1 MAMGM
6 EASPSS
12 PSNSSS
18 LSFFFIISILLLSCT
33 LSLSG
38 PLAFHPI
45 PPNFTASFNGFID
58 TSGAFL
64 SSPNSTFRAAV
75 TNVKPEERSYY
86 FVVIHTLSHTV
97 VWAANR
103 NNPVSDSAQ
112 LRLSRRGLA
121 LYDSAKPIWS
131 VPPFSSPN
139 VSVSSLELR
148 ESGNL
153 VLLDSSNNSLWES
166 FDYPTDTMVV
176 GQRLLVGKSLVSSVK
191 EGEPAEGEYE
201 FKITENDA
209 VFLWNKMVYW
219 KLSMYNGAFRDTNA
233 RVEYAELRSNGIFLF
248 GSNGTEIA
256 IQVIFKSPDFAI
268 LKQGSSGA
276 LSTMRLNG
284 AGSEVSGFNA
294 PADTCRIPF
303 ICGSL
308 GVCYS
313 GSCSSCPPGF
323 QTADGDGC
331 VPVNGKLSMPSS
343 CNKSISAAA
352 AISYLRLG
360 SDMDYFAND
369 FTEPAAFNVN
379 LSTCEDLCSRNCSC
393 LGIFHSQSSAS
404 CYMVREFLGSII
416 KKSGRN
422 DRFGYIKL
430 MTTNQ
435 APEDE
440 NRRRSIPVVVLVLI
454 PSSVVVIFGLVVAWG
469 IVWFRRR
476 NSGKATGKTKRK
488 QRRSSSSSSHSY
500 GELEDVSIPGLPVRF
515 DYEELVDATENFGT
529 QIGSGGFGTVYKGTL
544 SDGTAVAVKKISS
557 LGVQGRK
564 EFCTEIAII
573 GKIHH
578 LNLVRLKGFCAHR
591 ESRFLV
597 YEYMNRSSLDR
608 ALFGNGNGNGNG
620 GAPLLEWR
628 ERFEIAIGT
637 ARGLAYLH
645 SGCEH
650 KIIHCDVKPENILLH
665 DNLVAKISDFGLSK
679 LLSPEQSSWFT
690 TMRGTRGYLAPEWLT
705 NSAITEKT
713 DVYSYG
719 MVLLEL
725 VRGKK
730 NCSLPTPTHSS
741 GGSAANGSS
750 NGGED
755 YFPLRALEM
764 HEQGRYLEL
773 VDPRLAGQVQTQEV
787 EKLVRVALCCVH
799 EDPVLRPTMTNV
811 VAMLEG
817 GLPLSDPQVESLNF
831 LRFYGRRFTEASV
844 VEGGNEQNVGYLYPQ
859 AMPNVGSSAT
869 TSSYY
874 SSYMSSQQ
882 LSGPR

>member
-1 MAMGM
+1 MAMG
-6 EASPSS
+6 ASPS
-12 PSNSSS
+12 PSSS

-75 TNVKPEERSYY
+75 TNVKTEERLYY

-121 LYDSAKPIWS
+121 LYDNDSGKPIWS
-131 VPPFSSPN
+131 VPPFSSSN

-148 ESGNL
+148 DSGNL

-176 GQRLLVGKSLVSSVK
+176 GQRLLVGKSLVSSGK
-191 EGEPAEGEYE
+191 EGELSEGDYE
-201 FKITENDA
+201 FTVTENDA

-233 RVEYAELRSNGIFLF
+233 RVEYAELRSNGIFLL

-256 IQVIFKSPDFAI
+256 IQVIVKSPDFAI
-268 LKQGSSGA
+268 LKQGSGGA

-294 PADTCRIPF
+294 PGDTCRIPF
-303 ICGSL
+303 ICGRL

-323 QTADGDGC
+323 QTADDGC

-343 CNKSISAAA
+343 SSCNTTESISA
-352 AISYLRLG
+352 AISYLKLG

-393 LGIFHSQSSAS
+393 LGIFHSQTSGS
-404 CYMVREFLGSII
+404 CYMVGDYVGSII

-430 MTTNQ
+430 MMAMHQ

-440 NRRRSIPVVVLVLI
+440 NGRRRSIPVVVLVSI
-454 PSSVVVIFGLVVAWG
+454 PSSVVVFFGLVVACG

-476 NSGKATGKTKRK
+476 KVTGKTKRK
-488 QRRSSSSSSHSY
+488 RSSSYSYSY

-529 QIGSGGFGTVYKGTL
+529 QTP
-544 SDGTAVAVKKISS
+544 
-557 LGVQGRK
+557 
-564 EFCTEIAII
+564 
-573 GKIHH
+573 IH
-578 LNLVRLKGFCAHR
+578 
-591 ESRFLV
+591 
-597 YEYMNRSSLDR
+597 
-608 ALFGNGNGNGNG
+608 
-620 GAPLLEWR
+620 
-628 ERFEIAIGT
+628 
-637 ARGLAYLH
+637 
-645 SGCEH
+645 
-650 KIIHCDVKPENILLH
+650 
-665 DNLVAKISDFGLSK
+665 
-679 LLSPEQSSWFT
+679 
-690 TMRGTRGYLAPEWLT
+690 
-705 NSAITEKT
+705 
-713 DVYSYG
+713 
-719 MVLLEL
+719 
-725 VRGKK
+725 
-730 NCSLPTPTHSS
+730 S

-750 NGGED
+750 NGED

-799 EDPVLRPTMTNV
+799 EDPMLRPTMTNV

-817 GLPLSDPQVESLNF
+817 GLPLGDPQVESLNF

-844 VEGGNEQNVGYLYPQ
+844 VEGDNEQQNVGYLYPQ

>member
-1 MAMGM
+1 MAVGMG
-6 EASPSS
+6 ASPS
-12 PSNSSS
+12 PSSS

-75 TNVKPEERSYY
+75 TNVKTEERLYY

-121 LYDSAKPIWS
+121 LYDNDSPKPIWS

-148 ESGNL
+148 DSGNL

-191 EGEPAEGEYE
+191 EGELSEGDYE
-201 FKITENDA
+201 FTVTENDA

-233 RVEYAELRSNGIFLF
+233 RVEYAELRSNGIFLL

-256 IQVIFKSPDFAI
+256 IQVIVKSPDFVI
-268 LKQGSSGA
+268 LKQGSGGA

-294 PADTCRIPF
+294 PGDTCRIPL
-303 ICGSL
+303 ICGRL

-323 QTADGDGC
+323 QTADEGC

-343 CNKSISAAA
+343 SSCNTTVA
-352 AISYLRLG
+352 AISYLKLG

-393 LGIFHSQSSAS
+393 LGIFHSQTSGS
-404 CYMVREFLGSII
+404 CYMVGDYVGSII

-430 MTTNQ
+430 MMMAMDQ

-440 NRRRSIPVVVLVLI
+440 NGRRSIPVVVLVSI
-454 PSSVVVIFGLVVAWG
+454 PSSVVVLFALVVACG

-476 NSGKATGKTKRK
+476 KVTGKTKRK
-488 QRRSSSSSSHSY
+488 RRNSSSSYSY

-529 QIGSGGFGTVYKGTL
+529 QVGSGGFGTVYKGTL
-544 SDGTAVAVKKISS
+544 SDGTLVAVKKISS

-608 ALFGNGNGNGNG
+608 ALFGNGNGG
-620 GAPLLEWR
+620 GPLLEWR

-665 DNLVAKISDFGLSK
+665 DNLLVKISDFGLSK

-730 NCSLPTPTHSS
+730 NCSLQTPIHS

-750 NGGED
+750 NGED

-799 EDPVLRPTMTNV
+799 EDPMLRPTMTNV

-817 GLPLSDPQVESLNF
+817 GLPLGDPQVESLNF

-844 VEGGNEQNVGYLYPQ
+844 VEGDNEQQNVGYLYPQ

>member
-1 MAMGM
+1 MAMG
-6 EASPSS
+6 ASPS
-12 PSNSSS
+12 PSSS

-38 PLAFHPI
+38 PLAFHSI
-45 PPNFTASFNGFID
+45 TPNFTASFNGFID

-75 TNVKPEERSYY
+75 TNVKTEERLYY

-121 LYDSAKPIWS
+121 LYDNDSPKPIWS

-148 ESGNL
+148 DSGNL

-176 GQRLLVGKSLVSSVK
+176 GQRLLVGKSLVSSGK
-191 EGEPAEGEYE
+191 EGELSEGDYE
-201 FKITENDA
+201 FTVTENDA

-233 RVEYAELRSNGIFLF
+233 RVEYAELRSNGIFLL

-256 IQVIFKSPDFAI
+256 IQVIVKSPDFVI
-268 LKQGSSGA
+268 LKQGSGGA

-294 PADTCRIPF
+294 PGDTCRIPF
-303 ICGSL
+303 ICGRL

-323 QTADGDGC
+323 QTADEGC
-331 VPVNGKLSMPSS
+331 VPINSKLSIPSSSS
-343 CNKSISAAA
+343 CNTTVA
-352 AISYLRLG
+352 AISYLKLG

-393 LGIFHSQSSAS
+393 LGIFHSQTSGS
-404 CYMVREFLGSII
+404 CYMVGDYVGSII

-422 DRFGYIKL
+422 DRFGYIKF
-430 MTTNQ
+430 MIAMHQ

-440 NRRRSIPVVVLVLI
+440 NGRRRSIPVVVLVSI
-454 PSSVVVIFGLVVAWG
+454 PSSVVVFFGLVVACG
-469 IVWFRRR
+469 IVWYRRR
-476 NSGKATGKTKRK
+476 KVTGKTKRK
-488 QRRSSSSSSHSY
+488 RRNSSSSYSY

-529 QIGSGGFGTVYKGTL
+529 Q
-544 SDGTAVAVKKISS
+544 
-557 LGVQGRK
+557 
-564 EFCTEIAII
+564 
-573 GKIHH
+573 
-578 LNLVRLKGFCAHR
+578 
-591 ESRFLV
+591 
-597 YEYMNRSSLDR
+597 
-608 ALFGNGNGNGNG
+608 
-620 GAPLLEWR
+620 
-628 ERFEIAIGT
+628 
-637 ARGLAYLH
+637 
-645 SGCEH
+645 
-650 KIIHCDVKPENILLH
+650 
-665 DNLVAKISDFGLSK
+665 
-679 LLSPEQSSWFT
+679 
-690 TMRGTRGYLAPEWLT
+690 
-705 NSAITEKT
+705 
-713 DVYSYG
+713 
-719 MVLLEL
+719 
-725 VRGKK
+725 
-730 NCSLPTPTHSS
+730 TPTHS

-750 NGGED
+750 NGED

-799 EDPVLRPTMTNV
+799 EDPMLRPTMTNV

-817 GLPLSDPQVESLNF
+817 GLPLGDPQVESLNF

-844 VEGGNEQNVGYLYPQ
+844 VEGDNEQQNVGYRYPQ

>member
-1 MAMGM
+1 MAMG
-6 EASPSS
+6 ASPS
-12 PSNSSS
+12 PSSS

-38 PLAFHPI
+38 PLAFHSI

-75 TNVKPEERSYY
+75 TNVKTEQRLYY

-121 LYDSAKPIWS
+121 LYDNDSPKPIWS

-148 ESGNL
+148 DSGNL

-176 GQRLLVGKSLVSSVK
+176 GQRLLVGKSLVSSGK
-191 EGEPAEGEYE
+191 EGELSEGDYE
-201 FKITENDA
+201 FKVTENDA

-233 RVEYAELRSNGIFLF
+233 RVEYAELRSNGIFLL

-256 IQVIFKSPDFAI
+256 IQVIVKSPDFAI
-268 LKQGSSGA
+268 LKQGSGGA

-303 ICGSL
+303 ICGRL

-323 QTADGDGC
+323 QTADEGC
-331 VPVNGKLSMPSS
+331 VPVNGKLSIPSSSS
-343 CNKSISAAA
+343 CNTTDA
-352 AISYLRLG
+352 AISYLKLG

-369 FTEPAAFNVN
+369 FTEPAAFDVN

-393 LGIFHSQSSAS
+393 LGIFHSQTSGS
-404 CYMVREFLGSII
+404 CYMVGDYVGSII

-422 DRFGYIKL
+422 DRLGYIKL
-430 MTTNQ
+430 MMAMHQ

-440 NRRRSIPVVVLVLI
+440 NGRRSIPVVVLVSI
-454 PSSVVVIFGLVVAWG
+454 PSSVVVFFGLVVACG
-469 IVWFRRR
+469 IVWYRRRKVTGKPKRKRR
-476 NSGKATGKTKRK
+476 NS
-488 QRRSSSSSSHSY
+488 SSSYSY

-529 QIGSGGFGTVYKGTL
+529 QTP
-544 SDGTAVAVKKISS
+544 
-557 LGVQGRK
+557 
-564 EFCTEIAII
+564 
-573 GKIHH
+573 IH
-578 LNLVRLKGFCAHR
+578 
-591 ESRFLV
+591 
-597 YEYMNRSSLDR
+597 
-608 ALFGNGNGNGNG
+608 
-620 GAPLLEWR
+620 
-628 ERFEIAIGT
+628 
-637 ARGLAYLH
+637 
-645 SGCEH
+645 
-650 KIIHCDVKPENILLH
+650 
-665 DNLVAKISDFGLSK
+665 
-679 LLSPEQSSWFT
+679 
-690 TMRGTRGYLAPEWLT
+690 
-705 NSAITEKT
+705 
-713 DVYSYG
+713 
-719 MVLLEL
+719 
-725 VRGKK
+725 
-730 NCSLPTPTHSS
+730 S

-750 NGGED
+750 NGED

-799 EDPVLRPTMTNV
+799 EDPMLRPTMTNV

-817 GLPLSDPQVESLNF
+817 GLPLGDPQVESLNF

-844 VEGGNEQNVGYLYPQ
+844 VEGDNEQQNVGYLYPQ